1 MLYYKTIKHPTS
13 KEWTIFIHGAG
24 GSSKVWFKQIRAFSE
39 NFNVLMLD
47 LRGHGKSKNIKSP
60 SNYSFEMID
69 EDVVEVV
76 TQQDRASP
84 FYWCFFRVYC
94 H

>member
-60 SNYSFEMID
+60 SNYSFEMAIR
-69 EDVVEVV
+69 ERISYYFLRARVVGIGMESV
-76 TQQDRASP
+76 D
-84 FYWCFFRVYC
+84 Y
-94 H
+94 